1 MVKEGQKEV
10 WHIGKIIT
18 VWVLC
23 GVIEREWPEKGLE
36 RKTRPRCQ
44 RHKNL
49 AFTLREVGSQIAGT
63 APGRSW
69 L

>member
-49 AFTLREVGSQIAGT
+49 AFTL
-63 APGRSW
+63 
-69 L
+69 